1 MASGSRPYHH
11 GNLRPA
17 LISAAIGEIEESG
30 PAAMS
35 LRAVA
40 RRAGVTHAAA
50 TYHFGDRAGLLTAVA
65 AEGYRLLAEA
75 LREAQET
82 RGSFLEVGVAY
93 VRFAV
98 THRAHFEVM
107 YRPELY
113 HRDDAELGRAR
124 EAAATLLYGTGEITP
139 ERMAYGVAAWSIV
152 HGLATLWLNGNLP
165 AQLGDDPEEITR
177 VVAAHLDPPRRDPAL
192 AGRQPGKA
200 AGGRVA
206 DSTHGEESSCRT
218 SGPARKTPAGTGP
231 AARTTAAEG
240 ADGHD
245 RHHTDARHPLTACKP
260 DAVFADRRSRAA
272 RDPAGRGQLLI
283 LASGPAAA
291 AGTAGPVSGITGRK
305 TVGWARPAEAARS
318 SWPSTLVCPS
328 LSRARPRRWHRQ
340 AGWASAT
347 RNWPRSSRAGR
358 WTRRSPMPT
367 STRRTA
373 RLCAGVPLER
383 TLKDANLALR
393 AAGGTDL
400 PPPAVLSR
408 RWHAAADTGHSRQ
421 GISAARLA
429 LRRPGTD

>member
-1 MASGSRPYHH
+1 MIAGVASGSRPYHH

-35 LRAVA
+35 LRAAA

-75 LREAQET
+75 LRGAQET

-124 EAAATLLYGTGEITP
+124 EAAATLLYGTGEITR

-177 VVAAHLDPPRRDPAL
+177 VVAAHLDPPQRDPAFS
-192 AGRQPGKA
+192 RQPVRPSA
-200 AGGRVA
+200 AA
-206 DSTHGEESSCRT
+206 SQT
-218 SGPARKTPAGTGP
+218 
-231 AARTTAAEG
+231 ARTGMPVLIEGAAE
-240 ADGHD
+240 
-245 RHHTDARHPLTACKP
+245 TTA
-260 DAVFADRRSRAA
+260 
-272 RDPAGRGQLLI
+272 PAGRLGTGHPQLPGVIEGEPLDAPI
-283 LASGPAAA
+283 ADAKL
-291 AGTAGPVSGITGRK
+291 RK
-305 TVGWARPAEAARS
+305 TN
-318 SWPSTLVCPS
+318 
-328 LSRARPRRWHRQ
+328 RRDY
-340 AGWASAT
+340 A
-347 RNWPRSSRAGR
+347 PEF
-358 WTRRSPMPT
+358 
-367 STRRTA
+367 
-373 RLCAGVPLER
+373 PLER
-383 TLKDANLALR
+383 TLKDADLALR
-393 AAGGTDL
+393 AASGADL
-400 PPPAVLSR
+400 PLLAALSR
-408 RWHAAADTGHSRQ
+408 RFHAAAGTGHGRED
-421 GISAARLA
+421 ISAARLA
-429 LRRPGTD
+429 PRQPGTD

>member
-1 MASGSRPYHH
+1 MMAGVASGSRPYHH

-35 LRAVA
+35 LRAAA

-75 LREAQET
+75 LRGAQET

-124 EAAATLLYGTGEITP
+124 EAAAALLYGTGEITR

-177 VVAAHLDPPRRDPAL
+177 VVAAHLDPPRRDRAL

-200 AGGRVA
+200 LAGG
-206 DSTHGEESSCRT
+206 STVSLPGSASSWRHRRCGRSSRMPGST
-218 SGPARKTPAGTGP
+218 RLRAGT
-231 AARTTAAEG
+231 A
-240 ADGHD
+240 
-245 RHHTDARHPLTACKP
+245 
-260 DAVFADRRSRAA
+260 
-272 RDPAGRGQLLI
+272 PAGR
-283 LASGPAAA
+283 
-291 AGTAGPVSGITGRK
+291 
-305 TVGWARPAEAARS
+305 S
-318 SWPSTLVCPS
+318 SCD
-328 LSRARPRRWHRQ
+328 RRRRGSW
-340 AGWASAT
+340 
-347 RNWPRSSRAGR
+347 R
-358 WTRRSPMPT
+358 WTSSPLT
-367 STRRTA
+367 WSTA
-373 RLCAGVPLER
+373 RR
-383 TLKDANLALR
+383 YTSLR
-393 AAGGTDL
+393 
-400 PPPAVLSR
+400 
-408 RWHAAADTGHSRQ
+408 
-421 GISAARLA
+421 
-429 LRRPGTD
+429 

>member
-1 MASGSRPYHH
+1 MIAGVASGSRPYHH

-75 LREAQET
+75 LRGAQET

-124 EAAATLLYGTGEITP
+124 AAAAALLYGTGEITR

-177 VVAAHLDPPRRDPAL
+177 VVAAHLGPPRRDPAFSRR
-192 AGRQPGKA
+192 ATGVRPSATASQTA
-200 AGGRVA
+200 HTGG
-206 DSTHGEESSCRT
+206 SSCRT
-218 SGPARKTPAGTGP
+218 SGSARKTPAGSRSTT
-231 AARTTAAEG
+231 RTTAAEG
-240 ADGHD
+240 
-245 RHHTDARHPLTACKP
+245 
-260 DAVFADRRSRAA
+260 
-272 RDPAGRGQLLI
+272 
-283 LASGPAAA
+283 
-291 AGTAGPVSGITGRK
+291 
-305 TVGWARPAEAARS
+305 
-318 SWPSTLVCPS
+318 
-328 LSRARPRRWHRQ
+328 RW
-340 AGWASAT
+340 
-347 RNWPRSSRAGR
+347 
-358 WTRRSPMPT
+358 
-367 STRRTA
+367 
-373 RLCAGVPLER
+373 C
-383 TLKDANLALR
+383 
-393 AAGGTDL
+393 
-400 PPPAVLSR
+400 
-408 RWHAAADTGHSRQ
+408 
-421 GISAARLA
+421 
-429 LRRPGTD
+429 